1 MEISNKTDLMQ
12 TLNGEPKCKPQSQ
25 EITQHSTSNIQV
37 YESKDEFLIKF
48 NPQKQNEY
56 IKHFDRCFIGKALR
70 LTDVAGAYEAKTA
83 IFWIKIQL
91 LDLALFTGVKKPS
104 DEQITMLCETILA
117 NYGFLKVT
125 ELMVFFSK
133 FKAGQFERFFGNFDA
148 MVITNSL
155 ATFVEL
161 SKNWKFEAYKRE
173 EMAKR
178 EKRHENTIP
187 MPDYLTQ
194 KLKKL

>member
-12 TLNGEPKCKPQSQ
+12 TLNGEQKWKHQLQ
-25 EITQHSTSNIQV
+25 EITQHSTSSLQV

-133 FKAGQFERFFGNFDA
+133 FKAGQFERFFGTFDA

-155 ATFVEL
+155 ATFIEL
-161 SKNWKFEAYKRE
+161 RKNWKFEAYQHQE
-173 EMAKR
+173 NEKR

-187 MPDYLTQ
+187 MPDYL
-194 KLKKL
+194 KHKIKKL

>member
-25 EITQHSTSNIQV
+25 EITQHSTSSVQV

-48 NPQKQNEY
+48 NPKKQNEY
-56 IKHFDRCFIGKALR
+56 IKHFDRCFIGNALR
-70 LTDVAGAYEAKTA
+70 LTDVAGAYEEKTA

-117 NYGFLKVT
+117 NYGYLKVT

-148 MVITNSL
+148 MVITTSL
-155 ATFVEL
+155 ATFIEL
-161 SKNWKFEAYKRE
+161 RKNWIFEAYQRQE
-173 EMAKR
+173 NEKR

-187 MPDYLTQ
+187 MPDYLQQ
-194 KLKKL
+194 KIKKL

>member
-25 EITQHSTSNIQV
+25 EITQHSTSSVQV

-48 NPQKQNEY
+48 NPKKQNEY
-56 IKHFDRCFIGKALR
+56 IKHFDRCFIGDALR
-70 LTDVAGAYEAKTA
+70 LTDVAGAYEEKTA

-117 NYGFLKVT
+117 NYGYLKVT

-148 MVITNSL
+148 MVITTSL
-155 ATFVEL
+155 ATFIEL
-161 SKNWKFEAYKRE
+161 RKNWIFEAYQRQE
-173 EMAKR
+173 NEKR

-187 MPDYLTQ
+187 MPDYLQQ
-194 KLKKL
+194 KIKKL

>member
-12 TLNGEPKCKPQSQ
+12 TLNGEQEWKHQSQ
-25 EITQHSTSNIQV
+25 EITQHSTNSIQV

-70 LTDVAGAYEAKTA
+70 LNDVAIAYEQKTA
-83 IFWIKIQL
+83 ILWLKIQL
-91 LDLALFTGVKKPS
+91 FDLALFTGVKKPS

-133 FKAGQFERFFGNFDA
+133 FKAGQFERFFGTFDA
-148 MVITNSL
+148 MVITISL

-173 EMAKR
+173 ESAKR
-178 EKRHENTIP
+178 EKRHENTVP
-187 MPDYLTQ
+187 MPDYLQQ
-194 KLKKL
+194 KIKKL

>member
-25 EITQHSTSNIQV
+25 EITQHYTSSIQV

-70 LTDVAGAYEAKTA
+70 LSDVAGAYEAKTA

-104 DEQITMLCETILA
+104 EEQIQMLCETILA

-173 EMAKR
+173 ERAKR

>member
-25 EITQHSTSNIQV
+25 EITQHSTSSVQV

-70 LTDVAGAYEAKTA
+70 LTDVAGAYEEKTA

-155 ATFVEL
+155 VMFIERRRT
-161 SKNWKFEAYKRE
+161 WKFEAYQHQE
-173 EMAKR
+173 SEKR
-178 EKRHENTIP
+178 EKRHENTVP
-187 MPDYLTQ
+187 MPDYLQQ

>member
-25 EITQHSTSNIQV
+25 EITQHSTSSGQV

-155 ATFVEL
+155 ATFIEL
-161 SKNWKFEAYKRE
+161 RKTWKFEAYQHQE
-173 EMAKR
+173 NEKR
-178 EKRHENTIP
+178 EKRHENIVP
-187 MPDYLTQ
+187 MPDYLQQ
-194 KLKKL
+194 KIKKL

>member
-12 TLNGEPKCKPQSQ
+12 TLNGEQKCKPQSQ
-25 EITQHSTSNIQV
+25 EITQHSTSSLQV

-48 NPQKQNEY
+48 NPKKQNEY
-56 IKHFDRCFIGKALR
+56 IKHFDRCFIGNALR
-70 LTDVAGAYEAKTA
+70 LTDVAGIYEEKTA

-117 NYGFLKVT
+117 NYGYLKVT

-148 MVITNSL
+148 MVITTSL
-155 ATFVEL
+155 ATFIEL
-161 SKNWKFEAYKRE
+161 RKNWIFEAYQRQE
-173 EMAKR
+173 NEKR

-187 MPDYLTQ
+187 MPDYLQQ
-194 KLKKL
+194 KIKKL